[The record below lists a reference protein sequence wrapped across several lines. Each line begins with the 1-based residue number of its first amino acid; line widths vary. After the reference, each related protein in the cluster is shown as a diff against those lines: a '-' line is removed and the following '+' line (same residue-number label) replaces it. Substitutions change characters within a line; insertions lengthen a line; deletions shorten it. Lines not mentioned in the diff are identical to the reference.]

1 MLQCPFRVYLAQIE
15 SFSLNSIKIYCFSQ
29 LKEENIFEIMNV
41 ADLLGVTSLNS
52 ACNAFLRRAITVH
65 NCVSVY
71 IMCKLHGYSDVA
83 QEAVRHAC
91 RNFSRLMEIEEFL
104 DMPFDMLVCCLE
116 GKIVDVYSENGLLNV
131 SNLGFIL
138 LLYGKSQRW

>member
-1 MLQCPFRVYLAQIE
+1 
-15 SFSLNSIKIYCFSQ
+15 
-29 LKEENIFEIMNV
+29 MNV
-41 ADLLGVTSLNS
+41 ADLLGVTSLHS

-83 QEAVRHAC
+83 HEAVRHAC

-116 GKIVDVYSENGLLNV
+116 GKIVNVYSENGLLNV
-131 SNLGFIL
+131 SNFGFML
-138 LLYGKSQRW
+138 L